1 MDAMD
6 DLADEVEA
14 MRDVGAALGSSSA
27 SGLDQSE
34 DELLDE
40 LNDLMGAATLSGKET
55 SGAAAA
61 EKESNSSSS
70 YDPSRVLQLLQS
82 DPPPAAAAPINAP
95 EKRMVAI

>member
-61 EKESNSSSS
+61 EKESNSSS